1 MRPGDDGSEGLV
13 DQGSPFEAKLIATDY
28 LRAFAELLQLLDLGA
43 VERTVECLRRVRDA
57 GGTVYVAGN
66 GGSAAT
72 ASHWANDL
80 GKATKASSR
89 AFMRAMCLSDNV
101 SWLTALANDE
111 GYDRVFSGQLE
122 NFAGPGDVF
131 VAISA
136 SGSSANLIEAVEL
149 ARERG
154 VVTIG
159 LVGFDGGDLKGLVD
173 ECLWL
178 PTERGQYGLVES
190 GHAVVCDIL
199 TTCLMQDLAMPA
211 ASHETTDA
219 DA

>member
-1 MRPGDDGSEGLV
+1 MDGGTS
-13 DQGSPFEAKLIATDY
+13 FEARSIATTY
-28 LRAFAELLQLLDLGA
+28 LREFAELLQSVDLDAL
-43 VERTVECLRRVRDA
+43 ERVVECLRRVRDA
-57 GGTVYVAGN
+57 GGTVYLAGN
-66 GGSAAT
+66 GGSAAI

-80 GKATKASSR
+80 GKGTKASSR
-89 AFMRAMCLSDNV
+89 AFMRVICLSDNV

-122 NFAGPGDVF
+122 NFAGRGDLF

-136 SGSSANLIEAVEL
+136 SGSSPNLIEAVEL

-159 LVGFDGGDLKGLVD
+159 LLGFDGGVLRGLVD

-178 PTERGQYGLVES
+178 PTDPGKYGLVES
-190 GHAVVCDIL
+190 GHSVLCDIL
-199 TTCLMQDLAMPA
+199 TTCLMLDLAAPA
-211 ASHETTDA
+211 AVSGATGTEA
-219 DA
+219 